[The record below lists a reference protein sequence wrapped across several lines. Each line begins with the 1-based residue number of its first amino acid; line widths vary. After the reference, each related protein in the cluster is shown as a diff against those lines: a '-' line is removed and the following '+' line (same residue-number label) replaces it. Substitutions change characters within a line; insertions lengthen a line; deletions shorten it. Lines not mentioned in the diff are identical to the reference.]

1 MLAASSAARIR
12 DQTLDIRRQRAHA
25 GDILVVRQSSFEALS
40 HFTPNRSLD
49 RKSAT
54 GNTEQQ
60 TVLGWGKSVVK
71 NLSEDIQKE
80 FPGIKGFGVSDMWD
94 MARFYA
100 EYQSNEILQPLVAE
114 ISWSKHIVILTKC
127 KETQQRQFYIV
138 VRQTS
143 FEALSHCFFDA

>member
-1 MLAASSAARIR
+1 M
-12 DQTLDIRRQRAHA
+12 
-25 GDILVVRQSSFEALS
+25 FEALS

-100 EYQSNEILQPLVAE
+100 EYQSNEFLQPLVGE

-138 VRQTS
+138 VR
-143 FEALSHCFFDA
+143 